1 MKDERYC
8 IKRRQIKKLN
18 FVKENKMSVIRINKT
33 SNYTVISNYHFK
45 EKEMSL
51 KAKGL
56 LSLMLS
62 LPEDWNYTIDG
73 LVSLCKENETAII
86 STLKELKEFGYLK
99 VDKLMPDQTKSGKIE
114 YVYNIFEQPCLQ
126 DLEKQDLENQGLE
139 NQGLENLGLENQGLE
154 NQGQLNT
161 NNKINYNCNL
171 YTNNK
176 KESITSNTKEKEKH
190 RYGEYGRILLT
201 DNQYENLIKE
211 YGKEKV
217 DIQIQKLDEYIQSND
232 NKNKYK
238 DFNLVLRKSIR
249 ENWFNNNIRN
259 SKNYK
264 PNNKTS
270 DEDLGGAF

>member
-1 MKDERYC
+1 
-8 IKRRQIKKLN
+8 
-18 FVKENKMSVIRINKT
+18 MSVIRINKT
-33 SNYTVISNYHFK
+33 NNYTVMSNYHFK

-86 STLKELKEFGYLK
+86 STLKELKEFGYLN
-99 VDKLMPDQTKSGKIE
+99 VNKLMPDKTKSGKIE

-126 DLEKQDLENQGLE
+126 DLEKQDLENLGLENLCLE
-139 NQGLENLGLENQGLE
+139 NQGLENLCLE

-201 DNQYENLIKE
+201 DKQYENLIKE

-259 SKNYK
+259 TKNYK

>member
-1 MKDERYC
+1 
-8 IKRRQIKKLN
+8 
-18 FVKENKMSVIRINKT
+18 MSVIRINKT

-62 LPEDWNYTIDG
+62 LPCDWNYTIDG

-99 VDKLMPDQTKSGKIE
+99 VDKLMPNQTKSGKIE

-126 DLEKQDLENQGLE
+126 DLEKQDLENL
-139 NQGLENLGLENQGLE
+139 GLENLCLENQGLE

-201 DNQYENLIKE
+201 DKQYENLIKE

-249 ENWFNNNIRN
+249 ENWFNNNNIRN

-270 DEDLGGAF
+270 DEDIGGAF

>member
-1 MKDERYC
+1 
-8 IKRRQIKKLN
+8 
-18 FVKENKMSVIRINKT
+18 MSVIRINKT

-99 VDKLMPDQTKSGKIE
+99 VDKLMPNQTKSGKIE

-126 DLEKQDLENQGLE
+126 DLEKQDLENL
-139 NQGLENLGLENQGLE
+139 GLENLCLENQGLE

-201 DNQYENLIKE
+201 DKQYENLIKE

-249 ENWFNNNIRN
+249 ENWFNNNNIRN

>member
-1 MKDERYC
+1 
-8 IKRRQIKKLN
+8 
-18 FVKENKMSVIRINKT
+18 MSVIRINKT

-62 LPEDWNYTIDG
+62 LPEDWNYTVDG

-86 STLKELKEFGYLK
+86 STLKELKEFRYLK
-99 VDKLMPDQTKSGKIE
+99 VDKLMPNQTKSGKIE

-126 DLEKQDLENQGLE
+126 DLENQDLENQD
-139 NQGLENLGLENQGLE
+139 LENLGLENLCLENQDLE

-176 KESITSNTKEKEKH
+176 KESITSNTKEKEKEKH
-190 RYGEYGRILLT
+190 RFGEYGRILLT

-259 SKNYK
+259 SKKYK

-270 DEDLGGAF
+270 DEDIGGAF

>member
-1 MKDERYC
+1 
-8 IKRRQIKKLN
+8 
-18 FVKENKMSVIRINKT
+18 MSVIRINKT

-62 LPEDWNYTIDG
+62 LPEDWNYTVDG

-99 VDKLMPDQTKSGKIE
+99 VDKLMPNQTKSGKIE

-126 DLEKQDLENQGLE
+126 DLENQDLEKQDLENLC
-139 NQGLENLGLENQGLE
+139 LENQGLE

-176 KESITSNTKEKEKH
+176 KESITSNTKEKEKEKH
-190 RYGEYGRILLT
+190 RFGEYGRILLT

-270 DEDLGGAF
+270 DEDIGGAF